1 MSIGLFIN
9 SKWAFFVLW
18 IVVIFMNK
26 VMSQLIG
33 ITLAGVTTHNG

>member
-9 SKWAFFVLW
+9 SKWAFFVLQ
-18 IVVIFMNK
+18 IVVVFMNK

-33 ITLAGVTTHNG
+33 IALAGVTTHNG